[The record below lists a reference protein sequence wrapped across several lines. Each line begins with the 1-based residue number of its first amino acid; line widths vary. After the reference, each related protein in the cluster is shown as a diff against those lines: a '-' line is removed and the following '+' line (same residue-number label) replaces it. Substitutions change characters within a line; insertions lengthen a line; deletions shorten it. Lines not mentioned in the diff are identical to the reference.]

1 MPKILKAAT
10 PIQILVTG
18 FALIVLVSAVLLAMP
33 FSSTKHVFQPFIDC
47 VFMTSSAISTT
58 GLVVADIGK
67 DYTLFGQLVMLV
79 VVQIGGI
86 GYMCF
91 LPLIVIGLLGGKLTI
106 GTRMVLRESMARPT
120 WLDMVKFTR
129 VILVSTL
136 VIESLGALLLVLHSL
151 PTMGLA
157 ASIYPAI
164 YHSINAFCTA
174 GMSVWT
180 DNMVRYHGALFP
192 NLVLNIVELAGGIG
206 FFVLYDIARVS
217 KRIVRGVYPRVLTT
231 HSKLA
236 LTVTGAIVL
245 LGSLVIL
252 ITEWHRPG
260 PGVGERILTA
270 TFQSISAET
279 TTGFN
284 SVDIGAYG
292 LPALF
297 MLMVLMF
304 IGASPNSTGGG
315 IKTTTFGIMMAGL
328 WALLRGRENIT
339 MFRRRLPPRI
349 LHSAFSLTLAAI
361 LWVTVVVGIMLAIEP
376 MRFEQIALEVIS
388 AFGNVGL
395 STGITTK
402 LSTLSR
408 ALLSATMFYGRLGPL
423 AIGFSLIG
431 KRESPPHHYAED
443 EVYVG

>member
-1 MPKILKAAT
+1 MPKLLRAAT

-18 FALIVLVSAVLLAMP
+18 FALIVLVSATLLAMP
-33 FSSTKHVFQPFIDC
+33 FSSTRHVFQPFVDC
-47 VFMTSSAISTT
+47 IFMTSSAISTT

-91 LPLIVIGLLGGKLTI
+91 LPLVVVGLFGGKLTI
-106 GTRMVLRESMARPT
+106 GTRMVLRESMARPG

-136 VIESLGALLLVLHSL
+136 VIESLGAVLLVIHSL

-157 ASIYPAI
+157 ASVYPAI

-174 GMSVWT
+174 GMSLWT
-180 DNMVRYHGALFP
+180 DNMVRYHSALFP
-192 NLVLNIVELAGGIG
+192 NLVINVVELLGGIG
-206 FFVLYDIARVS
+206 FFVLYDIAHVS
-217 KRIVRGVYPRVLTT
+217 KRIVRGVHPRGLTT

-236 LTVTGAIVL
+236 LTVTGSIVL
-245 LGSLVIL
+245 LGSLIIL
-252 ITEWHRPG
+252 FTEWHVPG
-260 PGVGERILTA
+260 QGVGERILTA

-284 SVDIGAYG
+284 SVNIGAYG

-297 MLMVLMF
+297 VLMILMF

-315 IKTTTFGIMMAGL
+315 IKTTTFGVMIAGL
-328 WALLRGRENIT
+328 WALLRGHEDVT
-339 MFRRRLPPRI
+339 MFRRRIATTTLK
-349 LHSAFSLTLAAI
+349 SAFSLTLAAV
-361 LWVTVVVGIMLAIEP
+361 LWCAVVTMVMLVVEP
-376 MRFEQIALEVIS
+376 MRFEQILLEVIS

-395 STGITTK
+395 STGITTQLSELSRVL
-402 LSTLSR
+402 LST
-408 ALLSATMFYGRLGPL
+408 TMFYGRLGPL

-431 KRESPPHHYAED
+431 KRASPLHHFAED